1 MRLSLLQV
9 AEYRVLDFE
18 ETSDDDDDDDGESR
32 VFSFLCRPKQSR
44 LRLRLLLLFFEDS
57 LPLLKKNIYMKP

>member
-18 ETSDDDDDDDGESR
+18 ETSDDDDDDGESR

-57 LPLLKKNIYMKP
+57 LPLQKNNIYM

>member
-18 ETSDDDDDDDGESR
+18 ETSDDDDDDGESR

-57 LPLLKKNIYMKP
+57 LPLQKKIYI